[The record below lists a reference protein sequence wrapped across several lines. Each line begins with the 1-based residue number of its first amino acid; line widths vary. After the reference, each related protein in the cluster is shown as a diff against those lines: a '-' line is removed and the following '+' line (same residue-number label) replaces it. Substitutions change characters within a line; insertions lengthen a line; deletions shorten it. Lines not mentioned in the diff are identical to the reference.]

1 MKEEDED
8 LVAAAV
14 EASALKD
21 LPPTSYVSAY
31 VVLATVEDM
40 ADPNRDERLVAFYD
54 GGLYKTYGMAKL
66 WAETVASGITDEGE

>member
-1 MKEEDED
+1 MKEANED

-14 EASALKD
+14 EASALEG